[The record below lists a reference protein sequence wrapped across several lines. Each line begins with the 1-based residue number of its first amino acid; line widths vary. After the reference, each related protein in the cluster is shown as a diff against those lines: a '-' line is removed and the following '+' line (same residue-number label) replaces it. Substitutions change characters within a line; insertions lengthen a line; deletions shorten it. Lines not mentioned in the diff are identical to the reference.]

1 MVIKDKFRLV
11 TNAPNILN
19 LSSSIINANSIEENN
34 PRHVFAVLEL
44 KKKSINHFTSKK
56 IFNLIGDV
64 NRRDSIQVVRLD
76 EYPLHVSYNR
86 PTKGLLINLKLF
98 DIDEVSNMN
107 PNDLYASLTYAYAF
121 SLLVNKKF
129 KISEAYA
136 KPIIDY
142 MLSFYIQV
150 FGKEYGLVGIYA
162 SGIPK
167 LKFLIACYILS
178 SYFGYPTN
186 KNLFNKVSSLAP
198 YSYSEEYGDLLRYDF
213 SKVEDFIKALSELK
227 VMPGL
232 SVTKFTSKLYRF
244 FGINI
249 LPAIEDCSRFFCTI
263 LTSSISGNSMVP
275 KFLFKY
281 NESKYHT
288 LIDITRRMF

>member
-11 TNAPNILN
+11 ANAPNILN
-19 LSSSIINANSIEENN
+19 LSSSVIEAHSQEENN

-44 KKKSINHFTSKK
+44 KKRSINHFASKK
-56 IFNLIGDV
+56 IFSLIGDV
-64 NRRDSIQVVRLD
+64 NRRDAIQVVRFD
-76 EYPLHVSYNR
+76 EYPLHISYNR
-86 PTKGLLINLKLF
+86 PTKGLFINLKQF
-98 DIDEVSNMN
+98 DVEEVSSLN
-107 PNDLYASLTYAYAF
+107 PNDLYASLVYAYAF

-129 KISEAYA
+129 KIPESYA

-150 FGKEYGLVGIYA
+150 FGKDYGLVGIYA

-178 SYFGYPTN
+178 AYFGHNTG
-186 KNLFNKVSSLAP
+186 KNLFNKAIPLAP
-198 YSYSEEYGDLLRYDF
+198 YAYSEEYGELLKYDF
-213 SKVEDFIKALSELK
+213 SKIEDFIKALSDLK

-232 SVTKFTSKLYRF
+232 SITKFTSKLYRF

-281 NESKYHT
+281 NESRYHT

>member
-1 MVIKDKFRLV
+1 V
-11 TNAPNILN
+11 
-19 LSSSIINANSIEENN
+19 E
-34 PRHVFAVLEL
+34 
-44 KKKSINHFTSKK
+44 
-56 IFNLIGDV
+56 
-64 NRRDSIQVVRLD
+64 
-76 EYPLHVSYNR
+76 
-86 PTKGLLINLKLF
+86 
-98 DIDEVSNMN
+98 EVSSLN
-107 PNDLYASLTYAYAF
+107 PNDLYASLVYAYAF
-121 SLLVNKKF
+121 SLLVNKQF
-129 KISEAYA
+129 KISESYA

-150 FGKEYGLVGIYA
+150 FGKDYGLVGIYA

-178 SYFGYPTN
+178 AYFGHNTG
-186 KNLFNKVSSLAP
+186 KNLFNKAIPLAP
-198 YSYSEEYGDLLRYDF
+198 YAYSEEYGELLKYDF
-213 SKVEDFIKALSELK
+213 SKIEDFIKALSDLK

-232 SVTKFTSKLYRF
+232 SITKFTSKLYRF

-249 LPAIEDCSRFFCTI
+249 LPAIEDCSRFFCNI

-281 NESKYHT
+281 NESRYHT

>member
-11 TNAPNILN
+11 ANAQNILN
-19 LSSSIINANSIEENN
+19 LSPSIISANIKEENN

-44 KKKSINHFTSKK
+44 KKNSINHFSSKK
-56 IFNLIGDV
+56 IFSLIGDM
-64 NRRDSIQVVRLD
+64 NKREAIQVIRLD
-76 EYPLHVSYNR
+76 EYPLQVSYNR
-86 PTKGLLINLKLF
+86 PTKGLLINLKQF
-98 DIDEVSNMN
+98 DVDEVSSMN
-107 PNDLYASLTYAYAF
+107 PNDLYASIVYAYAF

-129 KISEAYA
+129 KISESYA

-142 MLSFYIQV
+142 MLSFYVQV

-178 SYFGYPTN
+178 SYFGYSTN
-186 KNLFNKVSSLAP
+186 KNLFNKVVPLAP
-198 YSYSEEYGDLLRYDF
+198 YAYSEEYSDLLRYDF
-213 SKVEDFIKALSELK
+213 SKVEDFIKALSDLK

-232 SVTKFTSKLYRF
+232 SITKFTSKLYRF

-263 LTSSISGNSMVP
+263 LTSSVPGNSMVP

-281 NESKYHT
+281 NENRYHT